1 MPTDPF
7 TSGRD
12 EEDISADF
20 EILFIAPHD
29 ERKFYDFFTDFRL
42 LSSAGK
48 VKKNFIKFQG

>member
-29 ERKFYDFFTDFRL
+29 EHKFYDFFTDFFL
-42 LSSAGK
+42 FLFVSE
-48 VKKNFIKFQG
+48 KKSEKEFH